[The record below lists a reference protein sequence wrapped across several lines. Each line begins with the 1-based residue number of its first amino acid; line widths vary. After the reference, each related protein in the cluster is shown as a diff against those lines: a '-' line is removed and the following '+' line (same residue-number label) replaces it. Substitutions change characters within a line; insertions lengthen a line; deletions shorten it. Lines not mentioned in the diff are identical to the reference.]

1 MSKHSKHRNILICGT
16 MVAALAASSSHAADA
31 IIAAEPDPV
40 EYVRVC
46 DAFGSG
52 FFFIPGTETCLMFS
66 GEVRMRVFTSK
77 ADNRDDNRTYNTSY
91 RARLNVD
98 TRSDTELGELRA
110 FIRFQGEGVRDDN
123 KEISVNDPADAVVHQ
138 AYLQL
143 GGLFAG
149 YSESAWVTTTN
160 GGASG
165 FGVFGIYDGAYGYQR
180 RNMVQYQFNNANI
193 FAAISL
199 EDDNESTSWAP
210 DIVGRLGGQ
219 VGDITVFGVVGYDQS
234 AEDFGVKLGLNMPFA
249 DVGGQLRV
257 QGYYASGTTSYG
269 ANAGG
274 NIGDRGAQ
282 GTPQWSV
289 LGGYSHDLTEDI
301 TAYINGQYFA
311 NFYDGD
317 STTGVDAWAV
327 SGGLRWVPVSNFSVT
342 VNAEYSDLVNAPAGD
357 DTDNWR
363 FVTQF
368 ARSF

>member
-52 FFFIPGTETCLMFS
+52 FFYIPGTETCLRFS

-77 ADNRDDNRTYNTSY
+77 DEDSYNTSY

-110 FIRFQGEGVRDDN
+110 FIRFQGEGTTSRSDENDD
-123 KEISVNDPADAVVHQ
+123 ADAAVDQ

-165 FGVFGIYDGAYGYQR
+165 FGGNGVYDGSYGYQQ
-180 RNMVQYQFNNANI
+180 RNMLQYQFNGSDF

-199 EDDNESTSWAP
+199 EDDDDSTSWTP
-210 DIVGRLGGQ
+210 DIVGRLGG
-219 VGDITVFGVVGYDQS
+219 VFGGLTVYGVVGYDQS
-234 AEDFGVKLGLNMPFA
+234 VEEFGVKIGLNTDIGPDGNLIF
-249 DVGGQLRV
+249 
-257 QGYYASGTTSYG
+257 QGFYASGTTDYD
-269 ANAGG
+269 ATAPGG
-274 NIGDRGAQ
+274 
-282 GTPQWSV
+282 GTPQWSI
-289 LGGYSHDLTEDI
+289 LGSYAHDI
-301 TAYINGQYFA
+301 TETVTAYVNGQYFA
-311 NFYDGD
+311 DLYGANDT
-317 STTGVDAWAV
+317 STGVNAWAV
-327 SGGLRWVPVSNFSVT
+327 SGGFDWAPVPQFRLRT
-342 VNAEYSDLVNAPAGD
+342 NAQYSDRDGPDGD
-357 DTDNWR
+357 DWN
-363 FVTQF
+363 FVTEVRRTF
-368 ARSF
+368 